1 MIDESFHLTPLDVRR
16 YEFGV
21 AFRGYDKERVD
32 QFREQVADELERLTR
47 LSQDLDGKTR
57 SFHEQLRAYRERDKA
72 LNEALITAQELRAE
86 IREQAEREA
95 QVIIRE
101 ARLEG
106 ERLLDEAS
114 AQVRRAEADLEQLER
129 LKRTYL
135 VQLRALAERQLAEI
149 EATLTVGAPTER
161 PRSVT
166 PGQSPVAAPP
176 VSAPAQDARA
186 AEPVPRSS
194 GSWMDGGEAEGE

>member
-47 LSQDLDGKTR
+47 VGQELDGKAK

-95 QVIIRE
+95 QIIIRE
-101 ARLEG
+101 ARLEA
-106 ERLLDEAS
+106 ERLLDEAT
-114 AQVRRAEADLEQLER
+114 AKVRRSQEDVEQLER

-149 EATLTVGAPTER
+149 EATLSVGASSER
-161 PRSVT
+161 PQPIST
-166 PGQSPVAAPP
+166 PVQPPASQPGTPAP
-176 VSAPAQDARA
+176 QARE
-186 AEPVPRSS
+186 AEPVPRTS